1 MDYKYIYLGDPIY
14 FSLQI
19 GKRITKGELFNSKKA
34 NIQYIVPMSIKNS
47 DGVLTY

>member
-19 GKRITKGELFNSKKA
+19 GKRITKGELFNSKKGKYP
-34 NIQYIVPMSIKNS
+34 I
-47 DGVLTY
+47 